1 MRVIVSAAFGMLAAL
16 WAIKNF
22 ITALQE
28 ILNFADTVLDRCD
41 VSNKV

>member
-1 MRVIVSAAFGMLAAL
+1 MRVIVSAVFGMLATL

-22 ITALQE
+22 IMALQA

-41 VSNKV
+41 APNKV